1 MNHIMLR
8 AEFPGA
14 EEEHLKEINTWLNQ
28 RNWVRVTTPDEKI
41 NIWHGTFNRQMREED
56 CHNNAINAF
65 IEASKRYCQVQLD
78 ILWAAHKPASQTLT
92 LIG

>member
-14 EEEHLKEINTWLNQ
+14 DEQHIDEIHNWLDR
-28 RNWVRVTTPDEKI
+28 RNWVRLTTPDEQVG
-41 NIWHGTFNRQMREED
+41 IWHGTFDRQRREQD
-56 CHNNAINAF
+56 CHQSAIDAF
-65 IEASKRYCQVQLD
+65 IEASKQFCQVQLD
-78 ILWAAHKPASQTLT
+78 ILWAAKKPSPQVAT